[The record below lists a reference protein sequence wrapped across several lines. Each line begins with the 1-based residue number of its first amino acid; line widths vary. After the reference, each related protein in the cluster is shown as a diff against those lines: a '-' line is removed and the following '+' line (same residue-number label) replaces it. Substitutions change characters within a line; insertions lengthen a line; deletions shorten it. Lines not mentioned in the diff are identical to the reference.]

1 LAILSPQISR
11 ILADNRQP
19 EKRKEEEKEKRRSA
33 RIRVHPRERTLAAKD
48 CQVTKLRNRKIRAL
62 TLPLPLPYSDMVPLM
77 TVTTRLRVSDDI
89 TKLVGETPMLQLKRL
104 TPKGSANIFAKLE
117 YLNPGGSVKDRAAIG
132 LIARAEAEGRLKPG
146 GTIIDATAG
155 NTGIGLALIGVNR
168 GYKVRL
174 FVPEKFSEEKVLI
187 MRAFGAEVT
196 RTPDAEGMQ
205 GAISRAKDLAASD
218 PSAFLA
224 AQFDNPANTDF
235 HYETTA
241 HEIFEQMEGRI
252 DAITIGCGTA
262 GTFSG
267 VARYLKERIKKVHCV
282 AVETQGSILGGG
294 PAGPHK
300 VEGIGNSFIPGNF
313 DRSVCDEVFM
323 VTDPQAFGMVKELA
337 AREGVLGGSS
347 SGANVYAAVEIA
359 KRLGPG
365 KRVVTMIPDSAERY
379 LSKKIFE
386 GGI

>member
-1 LAILSPQISR
+1 MPTSTS
-11 ILADNRQP
+11 N
-19 EKRKEEEKEKRRSA
+19 S
-33 RIRVHPRERTLAAKD
+33 
-48 CQVTKLRNRKIRAL
+48 
-62 TLPLPLPYSDMVPLM
+62 
-77 TVTTRLRVSDDI
+77 RLRVSDDI
-89 TKLVGETPMLQLKRL
+89 TKLVGETPMLQLKKL
-104 TPKGSANIFAKLE
+104 APAGSAAIFAKLE
-117 YLNPGGSVKDRAAIG
+117 FLNPGGSVKDRAAIG
-132 LIARAEAEGRLKPG
+132 LIARAEQEGKLLPG
-146 GTIIDATAG
+146 GTIIEATAG

-174 FVPEKFSEEKVLI
+174 FVPEKFSEEKVII
-187 MRAFGAEVT
+187 MRAFGAEVV

-205 GAISRAKDLAASD
+205 GAIHRARDLAASD

-224 AQFDNPANTDF
+224 AQFDNPANTDY

-241 HEIFEQMEGRI
+241 REIFEQMDGRV

-262 GTFSG
+262 GTFTG
-267 VARYLKERIKKVHCV
+267 VARYLKERIAKVHAV
-282 AVETQGSILGGG
+282 AVETQGSVLGGG
-294 PAGPHK
+294 KPGTHK

-313 DRSVCDEVFM
+313 DRSVCDEVMM
-323 VTDPQAFGMVKELA
+323 VTDEQAFGMVKEMA

-347 SGANVYAAVEIA
+347 SGANVYAAIEIA
-359 KRLGPG
+359 KRLGAG